1 MMMRATTGLSYPVS
15 ILFIS
20 SVGWGLTWI
29 PIKLLNGMGISGPE
43 LVFIAFLA
51 GALVMLP
58 FALMQHRQWRKHLSL
73 MILITLF
80 GGFANVA
87 FQTALYYGDVIRVMI
102 LFYLLPVWSVIGGKV
117 FFGEIIDTKRVV
129 TVVFSLG
136 GAFLILGGMA
146 VFEQLPDWTDLMAIG
161 AGFAFAMNNLL
172 FRASPGVPLISK
184 VTAMFAGCSMMIGG
198 FLVVAN
204 LPGGDYGLDVTLY
217 SALYGLV
224 WLTLITF
231 GTQWGVTQIEA
242 GRAAIIIVMELVV
255 AVVSAALYAA
265 DWLSLIE
272 IVGGVLVVTA
282 AIIEGGREETPEV
295 EAA

>member
-1 MMMRATTGLSYPVS
+1 MRSTTGLSYPVS

-29 PIKLLNGMGISGPE
+29 PIKLLNGMGISGPA

-73 MILITLF
+73 MLLITLF

-117 FFGEIIDTKRVV
+117 FFGEVIDTKRVV

-136 GAFLILGGMA
+136 GAFLILGAMA
-146 VFEQLPDWTDLMAIG
+146 VFEQLPHWTDLMAIG

-172 FRASPGVPLISK
+172 FRASPGVPLTSK
-184 VTAMFAGCSMMIGG
+184 VTAMFVGCSLMIGG
-198 FLVVAN
+198 FLFVAN

-255 AVVSAALYAA
+255 AVLSAALYAA

-295 EAA
+295 KAA

>member
-1 MMMRATTGLSYPVS
+1 MRPTTGLSYPVS

-58 FALMQHRQWRKHLSL
+58 FALMQYRQWRTHLSL

-117 FFGEIIDTKRVV
+117 FFGEIIDTKRIV

-172 FRASPGVPLISK
+172 FRASPGVPLLSK
-184 VTAMFAGCSMMIGG
+184 VTAMFAGCSVMIGG

-204 LPGGDYGLDVTLY
+204 LPGGDYSLDVALY
-217 SALYGLV
+217 SGLYGLV
-224 WLTLITF
+224 WLTLITL

-265 DWLSLIE
+265 DWLSLVE
-272 IVGGVLVVTA
+272 IVGGILVVTA
-282 AIIEGGREETPEV
+282 AIIEGGREESPEI